1 MPGWLFGFAGGYI
14 ISGSD
19 LFVFQEG
26 SVRFGST
33 TPRVGGVFFCHF
45 QSSSCLRG
53 EHPPLLPLFLAV
65 TKGQKYFTQNGLTV
79 FFVEGYGRRVA
90 AKTCW
95 VDFHRTLLRLP
106 RVEGVKGKLIG
117 GSGMRESGWIMCDCA
132 RYHAFSRVSIFN
144 EGVLEGSWIF
154 MESSLRNGRD
164 QTKYVNISTREA
176 VGGRRDPTLQ
186 RRRYTRYP
194 YLRFRH

>member
-1 MPGWLFGFAGGYI
+1 
-14 ISGSD
+14 
-19 LFVFQEG
+19 
-26 SVRFGST
+26 
-33 TPRVGGVFFCHF
+33 
-45 QSSSCLRG
+45 
-53 EHPPLLPLFLAV
+53 
-65 TKGQKYFTQNGLTV
+65 
-79 FFVEGYGRRVA
+79 VA

-176 VGGRRDPTLQ
+176 VGGRRDPTLKGGVTCGIPISAFVTKSKRCCGTNSLTVRSRWYQ
-186 RRRYTRYP
+186 PCDVQQQATRANGMV
-194 YLRFRH
+194 